1 MQHTQSR
8 LPISLPYLL
17 LLAYP
22 ALGQSEDNCRVPA
35 DPDILGLGVRLGLY
49 FQIFSN
55 LLIGVVRPEEVA

>member
-22 ALGQSEDNCRVPA
+22 GLGQSE
-35 DPDILGLGVRLGLY
+35 DILGLGVPRLGLY

-55 LLIGVVRPEEVA
+55 L